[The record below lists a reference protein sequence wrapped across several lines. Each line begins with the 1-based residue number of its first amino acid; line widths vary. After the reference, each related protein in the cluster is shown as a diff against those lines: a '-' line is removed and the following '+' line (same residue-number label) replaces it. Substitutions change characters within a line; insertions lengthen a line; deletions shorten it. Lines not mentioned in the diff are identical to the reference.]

1 VAAQGKLAGR
11 LAFPAVGFALAAA
24 LSSWNPIA
32 APFGLAVGLAS
43 AVLSIRAVRSG
54 TKRALSIAALCV
66 SVLAVAAS
74 TFVLARTAGVGRE
87 PTGAVVS
94 APEPPEAERI
104 LDEAAERTR
113 AARERA
119 REELGKV
126 DEEDGPRR

>member
-1 VAAQGKLAGR
+1 VGAEGKRAGR
-11 LAFPAVGFALAAA
+11 LAFPAVGFAIAAA

-43 AVLSIRAVRSG
+43 AGLSLRAVRSG
-54 TKRALSIAALCV
+54 AWRAIAIAALGL

-74 TFVLARTAGVGRE
+74 TIVLARTAGVGRE
-87 PTGAVVS
+87 PAGAVVS
-94 APEPPEAERI
+94 APAPPEAERI

-119 REELGKV
+119 KEELGKV
-126 DEEDGPRR
+126 DEGDGALP

>member
-1 VAAQGKLAGR
+1 MAPRGKLA
-11 LAFPAVGFALAAA
+11 LPAVGFAVAAA

-32 APFGLAVGLAS
+32 APFGLAVGLAA
-43 AVLSIRAVRSG
+43 AVLSVRALRSG
-54 TKRALSIAALCV
+54 ARKVASIPALCL

-74 TFVLARTAGVGRE
+74 SFVLARTAGVGRE
-87 PTGAVVS
+87 PSGAVVS
-94 APEPPEAERI
+94 APAPPEAARV

-126 DEEDGPRR
+126 DGDRDPGR

>member
-1 VAAQGKLAGR
+1 MPAPGKLAGR
-11 LAFPAVGFALAAA
+11 LAFPAVGFAIAAA

-32 APFGLAVGLAS
+32 APFGLAVGLAA
-43 AVLSIRAVRSG
+43 AVISV
-54 TKRALSIAALCV
+54 RALRGGARKLVSIAALCV

-87 PTGAVVS
+87 PAGAVVS
-94 APEPPEAERI
+94 APPPPEAERI

-126 DEEDGPRR
+126 DGERDPGR

>member
-1 VAAQGKLAGR
+1 VPANGKLA
-11 LAFPAVGFALAAA
+11 LPAVGFAIAAA

-43 AVLSIRAVRSG
+43 SVISV
-54 TKRALSIAALCV
+54 RALRGGATKLVALVALCI

-74 TFVLARTAGVGRE
+74 AFVLARTAGVGRE
-87 PTGAVVS
+87 PAGAVVS
-94 APEPPEAERI
+94 APAPPEAARI

-126 DEEDGPRR
+126 DEEGEPGR